1 MTPKTAD
8 SSLLAWQQGVLGRA
22 VIAAETRLLAGAMD
36 DVFGLELLQV
46 GVWGTGR
53 ELVSGSRTRH
63 QSVICSGAAFNGD
76 ADLAANPAM
85 LPVATGSVDAMLLPH
100 TLEIAP
106 DPQAVLREADRV
118 LLGQGHLVVLGFRPL
133 SLWGLRS
140 AASHSGFPPGFT
152 RLIAER
158 RLLDWLILLGYEIT
172 LARHYLYFVPTESGA
187 RAGLQGR
194 GALRR
199 GLFNPLPAGAYL
211 LKARKRT
218 YTLTPI
224 RLRRRERAPLIGRL
238 VNPTI

>member
-1 MTPKTAD
+1 
-8 SSLLAWQQGVLGRA
+8 
-22 VIAAETRLLAGAMD
+22 MD

-46 GVWGTGR
+46 GAWGPRR
-53 ELVSGSRTRH
+53 ELLGGTRTRH
-63 QSVICSGAAFNGD
+63 QSVASSGAPGEGEGD
-76 ADLAANPAM
+76 LVANPAM
-85 LPVATGSVDAMLLPH
+85 LPVASGSVDAVLLPH

-118 LLGQGHLVVLGFRPL
+118 LAGQGHLVVLGFRPL

-140 AASHSGFPPGFT
+140 AASRSGFPPGFN
-152 RLIAER
+152 RLIAQR

-172 LARHYLYFVPTESGA
+172 LARHYLYFVPSESGA

-199 GLFNPLPAGAYL
+199 GLFNPLPAGGYL

-224 RLRRRERAPLIGRL
+224 RLRRRERAPLLGGL
-238 VNPTI
+238 VNPTV

>member
-1 MTPKTAD
+1 MSGRISDLK
-8 SSLLAWQQGVLGRA
+8 AWQQGALGRA
-22 VIAAETRLLAGAMD
+22 VIAAEARLLEGAMD
-36 DVFGLELLQV
+36 DVFGLELLQL
-46 GVWGTGR
+46 GAWGPGR
-53 ELVSGSRTRH
+53 ELLSGSRTRH
-63 QSVICSGAAFNGD
+63 QSVVSGGASIPGE
-76 ADLAANPAM
+76 ADVLADPAM
-85 LPVATGSVDAMLLPH
+85 LPVATGSVDAVVLPH

-118 LLGQGHLVVLGFRPL
+118 LVGQGHLVVLGFRPL

-140 AASHSGFPPGFT
+140 AASRSGFPPGFT

-158 RLLDWLILLGYEIT
+158 RMLDWLILLGYEIT
-172 LARHYLYFVPTESGA
+172 LARHYLYFIPALTGA

-199 GLFNPLPAGAYL
+199 GLFNPMPAGAYL

-224 RLRRRERAPLIGRL
+224 RLRRRERAPMLGGL
-238 VNPTI
+238 VNPTV

>member
-1 MTPKTAD
+1 MSGQIEDLK
-8 SSLLAWQQGVLGRA
+8 AWQQGALGRA
-22 VIAAETRLLAGAMD
+22 VIAAEARLLGAAMD
-36 DVFGLELLQV
+36 DVFGLELLQL
-46 GVWGTGR
+46 GAWGPAR
-53 ELVSGSRTRH
+53 ELLDGSRTRH
-63 QSVICSGAAFNGD
+63 QSVVCSEPGPRGD
-76 ADLAANPAM
+76 ADLVANPAM
-85 LPVATGSVDAMLLPH
+85 LPVATGSVDAVLLPH

-118 LLGQGHLVVLGFRPL
+118 LVGQGHLVVLGFRPL

-140 AASHSGFPPGFT
+140 AASRSGFPPGFT
-152 RLIAER
+152 RLIAQR

-172 LARHYLYFVPTESGA
+172 LTRHYLYFVPSESGA
-187 RAGLQGR
+187 QAGRQGR

-224 RLRRRERAPLIGRL
+224 RLRRRERAPLLGGL
-238 VNPTI
+238 VNPTV

>member
-1 MTPKTAD
+1 MTSHFAD
-8 SSLLAWQQGVLGRA
+8 LQSWQQGALGRA
-22 VIAAETRLLAGAMD
+22 VIAAETQLLGGAMD
-36 DVFGLELLQV
+36 DVFGLELLQL
-46 GVWGTGR
+46 GAWGPGR
-53 ELVSGSRTRH
+53 ELLCGSRTRH
-63 QSVICSGAAFNGD
+63 QTVACGGAAFNGG
-76 ADLAANPAM
+76 ADLVANPAM
-85 LPVATGSVDAMLLPH
+85 LPVASGSVDAVLLPH

-118 LLGQGHLVVLGFRPL
+118 LVGQGHLVVLGFRPL

-140 AASHSGFPPGFT
+140 AASRSGFPPGFT

-158 RLLDWLILLGYEIT
+158 RLRDWLILLGYEIT
-172 LARHYLYFVPTESGA
+172 LARRYLYFVPSDSGA
-187 RAGLQGR
+187 RAGLHGR

-199 GLFNPLPAGAYL
+199 GLFNPLPAGGYL

-224 RLRRRERAPLIGRL
+224 RLRWRERAPMLGGL